1 VVGVEETLHCL
12 SSLSLSLNA
21 RGFFWGGLLL
31 LAFGVYSS
39 KAFSSAGNVCFWR
52 RKKMMERMARLGSS
66 AGDLTLQR
74 APGMGDWDIH

>member
-1 VVGVEETLHCL
+1 
-12 SSLSLSLNA
+12 
-21 RGFFWGGLLL
+21 LL